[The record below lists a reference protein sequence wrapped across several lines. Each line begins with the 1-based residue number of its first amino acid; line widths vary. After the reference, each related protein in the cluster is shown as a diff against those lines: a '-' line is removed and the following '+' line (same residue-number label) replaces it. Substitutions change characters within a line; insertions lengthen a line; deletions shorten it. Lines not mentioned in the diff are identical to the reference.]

1 MKKITSLLTGALLLC
16 SAPALLAQTVKKP
29 KVLFIGIDGVR
40 SDALLQANTPN
51 IDTLMAH
58 GLYTFDSWHCGA
70 TSSGASWS
78 TMMTGVWE
86 AKHHVTN
93 NNYPNPNFL
102 NYPYFPKRA
111 KECLPNLK
119 AIQIITWDP
128 MNDPTNSNNSAGYVF
143 NSGFNQSID
152 AGTHG
157 QGAVTTAAK
166 IQLADPNLD
175 ILFIHYDETD
185 AAGHSSG
192 FNPANAQ
199 YMNAIQDVDMQ
210 IGQVL
215 EKLYQRPTYNQEDW
229 LILLTT
235 DHGGIGTT
243 HGGQSNTE
251 RHIWWVASGPSV
263 PHLEITGPDPGS
275 YYMPTNPVDTTL
287 LKSTPVLTDIAVT
300 ALAHILKGSSCGNP
314 ETNPT
319 WNLDGKSWL
328 LNDTIPDPT
337 DTTNPPTYVED
348 VNNAAVQ
355 FGIFPNP
362 NNGVFKAAFHNIKGI
377 VNIRVRNLTG
387 RTFIEKTQ
395 KAEQALTVIPFDL
408 TMLPKG
414 IYLIEAEHEGKRT
427 TRKIVLR

>member
-1 MKKITSLLTGALLLC
+1 MKTITKFLTGALLIGSTLSL
-16 SAPALLAQTVKKP
+16 SAQTGTVKKP

-40 SDALLQANTPN
+40 SDALQQANTPN

-86 AKHHVTN
+86 AKHQVTN
-93 NNYPNPNFL
+93 NSYTNPNYA

-119 AIQIITWDP
+119 AVQIITWDP
-128 MNDPTNSNNSAGYVF
+128 MNDPTNSNNSAGFVF

-157 QGAVTTAAK
+157 QGAVTAAAK
-166 IQLADPNLD
+166 IQLNDPNLD

-192 FNPANAQ
+192 FNPNNAQ
-199 YMNAIQDVDMQ
+199 YMNAIQTVDQ
-210 IGQVL
+210 EVGEVL
-215 EKLYQRPTYNQEDW
+215 AKLYQRPTYAQEDW

-263 PHLEITGPDPGS
+263 PHLEITGSDPGS
-275 YYMPTNPVDTTL
+275 YYMPGNPVDTTL
-287 LKSTPVLTDIAVT
+287 LNNTPVLTDIAVT
-300 ALAHILKGSSCGNP
+300 ALAHILKGSGCENP
-314 ETNPT
+314 ETNPA
-319 WNLDGKSWL
+319 WGLDGKSWL
-328 LNDTIPDPT
+328 LNDTT
-337 DTTNPPTYVED
+337 DTTEPETPTYVED
-348 VNNAAVQ
+348 VNNAAIE

-362 NNGVFKAAFHNIKGI
+362 NNGTFKVAFKDISGNIGI
-377 VNIRVRNLTG
+377 RIQNINGSVVQS
-387 RTFIEKTQ
+387 KSTQ
-395 KAEQALTVIPFDL
+395 GANGLTVVSFDL
-408 TMLPKG
+408 TTLPKG
-414 IYLIEAEHEGKRT
+414 IYYMQVTNNGKQT
-427 TRKIVLR
+427 VRKIVLQ